1 MPKIGNER
9 KKHMKKGTG
18 KSITLAENIIVDYV
32 KFEGDR
38 PTGVALREEKMGDAF
53 AAGIV
58 NGDN

>member
-1 MPKIGNER
+1 
-9 KKHMKKGTG
+9 MKKGTG